1 MARIKEYLVDG
12 PLSSLN
18 GEPGM
23 SWSRINSTS
32 VMASRVKTEMSTR
45 LRTYFFNSL
54 SSSFLNKRTF

>member
-1 MARIKEYLVDG
+1 
-12 PLSSLN
+12 
-18 GEPGM
+18 M